1 MVFIPKQHMAT
12 KVTTE
17 EFISTWNKYGSP
29 EMVAKATGL
38 TIRAVYNRRNDIQK
52 NHGIELVSFGALSPK
67 ANGDKHAQLTI
78 EPDSRNMR
86 VKLTGHVVVFSD
98 AHYWPGEP
106 SDAHLA
112 LVRLVKKLKPTA
124 VIANGDVFDGAR
136 LSRHDPMG
144 WQHTPSVR
152 EELDAASKRMTEIEK
167 ASLNSKLFWCVGNHD
182 IRFDRFLAQNASEFN
197 GIPGT
202 RLADH
207 FPRWKMCWSLHING
221 NTVVKHSWHNGIHA
235 TYNNTLKGGTNV
247 VTGHLHR
254 LQITAWGDYNGRR
267 YGVDTGTLQ
276 NTDHEAFEYLQ
287 GNATPWGSGFAV
299 LTFNDDGDML
309 PPELCEVVKGR
320 AYFRGQEV

>member
-1 MVFIPKQHMAT
+1 MPAPK
-12 KVTTE
+12 
-17 EFISTWNKYGSP
+17 ISTEDFIKLWNKYGSP
-29 EMVAKATGL
+29 ERVAKAAGL
-38 TIRAVYNRRNDIQK
+38 TLRGVYERRRRIEET
-52 NHGIELVSFGALSPK
+52 HGIDLASFGSGAPMH
-67 ANGDKHAQLTI
+67 NGDRQAHLTI
-78 EPDSRNMR
+78 APDSRNL
-86 VKLTGHVVVFSD
+86 KANLTGTVVVFSD

-106 SDAHLA
+106 SDAHKA
-112 LVRLVKKLKPTA
+112 LVRLVKKLKPA
-124 VIANGDVFDGAR
+124 AIIANGDVFDGAR

-144 WQHTPSVR
+144 WQNPPSVR
-152 EELDAASKRMTEIEK
+152 EELDAASDRMTEIER
-167 ASLNSKLFWCVGNHD
+167 ASLNSKLFWCIGNHD
-182 IRFDRFLAQNASEFN
+182 LRFDRYLAQHASEFN
-197 GIPGT
+197 AVPGT

-221 NTVVKHSWHNGIHA
+221 HTVVKHSWHNGVHA

-276 NTDHEAFEYLQ
+276 ATDHEAFEYLQ

-309 PPELCEVVKGR
+309 PPELCEVVKGK
-320 AYFRGQEV
+320 AYFRGKEI